1 MRNIIIN
8 THNSNVNVPSK
19 YGLGL
24 YLSSVYFSSELLPGS
39 KSIYECNIKYY
50 FYN

>member
-8 THNSNVNVPSK
+8 KHNSNVNVPSK

-24 YLSSVYFSSELLPGS
+24 YLSSLYLSSELSLGS
-39 KSIYECNIKYY
+39 KSIYECNTKYY